1 MPRRGQSHV
10 RERNFKKK
18 ERKIREKNRAARYP
32 KKGTEIID
40 GIGQQVYMKQVVMDL
55 HWCMVTVSSMG
66 RANCTGRVNCRREG
80 RGTWTRRGRRT
91 KGTWTRRGGC
101 TGRG

>member
-40 GIGQQVYMKQVVMDL
+40 GMGQ
-55 HWCMVTVSSMG
+55 
-66 RANCTGRVNCRREG
+66 
-80 RGTWTRRGRRT
+80 
-91 KGTWTRRGGC
+91 
-101 TGRG
+101 